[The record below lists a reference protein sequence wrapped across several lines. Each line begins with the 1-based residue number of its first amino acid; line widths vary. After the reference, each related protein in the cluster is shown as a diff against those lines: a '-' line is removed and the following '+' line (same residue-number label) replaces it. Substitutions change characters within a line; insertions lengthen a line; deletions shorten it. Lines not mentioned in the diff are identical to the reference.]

1 MCFFPPAAKLTLG
14 NSFYE
19 RSEGD
24 ETVDICV
31 LLKTDIKR
39 NVGFELMVN
48 QLTAEGEWYSK
59 YIPYKCI
66 EKPSVDGSD
75 FNSPA
80 VLDGTFTADGDSEI
94 CFVFNISDDNCV
106 EDEESFEVV
115 LLSSDSDVEFHISS
129 ANVTILD
136 NDGKKM

>member
-1 MCFFPPAAKLTLG
+1 MALG

-24 ETVDICV
+24 ETLDICV

-39 NVGFELMVN
+39 NVGFKLTVN
-48 QLTAEGEWYSK
+48 QLTTEGQWYSK
-59 YIPYKCI
+59 YIPLCI

-136 NDGKKM
+136 NDGKKFRLPL